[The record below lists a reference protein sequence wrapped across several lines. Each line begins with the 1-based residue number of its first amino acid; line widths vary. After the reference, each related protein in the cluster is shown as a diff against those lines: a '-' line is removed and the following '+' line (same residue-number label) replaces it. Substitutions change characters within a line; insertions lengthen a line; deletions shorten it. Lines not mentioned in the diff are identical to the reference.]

1 MKLLADE
8 NMDAGI
14 VEWLRSAGC
23 DVLSVMEL
31 MRGATD
37 DEVLV
42 RANAEGRIILTKDK
56 RSASGVILLRLH
68 AAATEARLSI
78 VQSHWPEITKHSAG
92 NFVVVTRDRLRIR
105 PITPANP

>member
-42 RANAEGRIILTKDK
+42 RANA
-56 RSASGVILLRLH
+56 
-68 AAATEARLSI
+68 
-78 VQSHWPEITKHSAG
+78 
-92 NFVVVTRDRLRIR
+92 
-105 PITPANP
+105 